1 MTTLEEFGVD
11 CPEPADQ
18 RSELERRRDQ
28 MTQCTATKGDGE
40 QCQNKAR
47 GEHEQCGIHRPAD
60 EDNRCIA
67 YTDDEDR
74 CRNAQGYDSDYCH
87 PRGGAERGRSMSR
100 HRRIDRRTVSEH
112 ADVQ

>member
-1 MTTLEEFGVD
+1 MTTLEEFGVE

-67 YTDDEDR
+67 YTDDGDR

-87 PRGGAERGRSMSR
+87 LHEERLSGGGRC
-100 HRRIDRRTVSEH
+100 HAIAVSTDE
-112 ADVQ
+112 QCRNT